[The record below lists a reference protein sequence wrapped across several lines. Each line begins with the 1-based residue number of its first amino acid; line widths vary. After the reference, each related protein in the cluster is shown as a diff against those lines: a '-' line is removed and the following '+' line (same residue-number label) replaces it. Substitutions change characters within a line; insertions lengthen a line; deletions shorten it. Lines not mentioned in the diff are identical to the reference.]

1 MSGGNVG
8 TGTFWERLPCSPER
22 WACSLFYRQMAP
34 LFPLERVM
42 SGEDAGKSSC
52 YKACG
57 GGAPRRQSGG
67 MGLGDAAEL
76 LLQQT

>member
-1 MSGGNVG
+1 
-8 TGTFWERLPCSPER
+8 
-22 WACSLFYRQMAP
+22 MAP

-52 YKACG
+52 YKPAEEA
-57 GGAPRRQSGG
+57 APRRQSGG